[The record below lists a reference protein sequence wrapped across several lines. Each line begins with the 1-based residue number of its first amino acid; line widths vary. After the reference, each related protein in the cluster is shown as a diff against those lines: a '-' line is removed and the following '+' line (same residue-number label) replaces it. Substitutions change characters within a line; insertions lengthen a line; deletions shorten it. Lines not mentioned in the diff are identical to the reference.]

1 MQFIRTGERCIVL
14 IRHKL
19 ILNTVLVAIA
29 MVVLSGLFIYSSQV
43 TRSLTQA
50 QRNVDGLEIAM
61 LNLRRA
67 EKDFLLRK
75 DLSFVNHFNEVMTQ
89 FHQLDETLGRDDNL
103 AAVHAD
109 LARLDQ
115 QMAAYGKAFLELVA
129 QQQKIGLGPEDGL
142 YGKLRTAVHE
152 VEDGLKKLDQQG
164 LLITMLQLRRAEKDF
179 MLRSD
184 VQYLDRFQT
193 LHKSFQQS
201 LAALPEADRGK
212 LEQASEQYRQDFVA
226 LVQGMQVLGLN
237 EDEGLRNQ
245 MRGLVHQTEQV
256 FSAVD
261 QHIAG
266 ELDQQTVRLN
276 TLMLMCGGVI
286 IVLIGVMSVL
296 LGRSIDRPISRVNDT
311 VNRIRQD
318 NDLRLKIELQGADE
332 MAQLAGN
339 LDVML
344 GGFRNLIGDVKQS
357 VHTLT
362 EAADHLSDNV
372 KRTSEGAARQLQE
385 TDMVATAST
394 EMGSTIE
401 EIARNTEQAANNA
414 QATNNKAMEGR
425 SAVENTV
432 DQIRLLADNL
442 EHSSREVGQLQ
453 RESETIG
460 SVLDVI
466 RGIAEQTNL
475 LALNAAIE
483 AARAGDQGRG
493 FAVVADEV
501 RSLAIRTQKST
512 QEIAGII
519 SSLQKQTGSIVEVMA
534 TCREQGSR
542 SSDQANVAGA
552 LLEQI
557 TQDVTHIM
565 DMSTQIAAAIE
576 EQSLVANEV
585 NRNVN
590 NIRDIAQESSAMAA
604 ENARSSQ
611 GLNEQAKLLN
621 QAVAKYRV

>member
-1 MQFIRTGERCIVL
+1 ML

-29 MVVLSGLFIYSSQV
+29 MVVLSSLFIYSSQV

-115 QMAAYGKAFLELVA
+115 QMAAYGKAFLDLVA

-164 LLITMLQLRRAEKDF
+164 LLITILQLRRAEKDF

-245 MRGLVHQTEQV
+245 MRGLVHQTEEV

-266 ELDQQTVRLN
+266 ELDLQTARLN
-276 TLMLMCGGVI
+276 TLMLVCGGVI
-286 IVLIGVMSVL
+286 IVLIGIMSVL

>member
-1 MQFIRTGERCIVL
+1 ML

-266 ELDQQTVRLN
+266 ELDQQTSRLN

-286 IVLIGVMSVL
+286 IALIGIMSVL

>member
-1 MQFIRTGERCIVL
+1 ML

-245 MRGLVHQTEQV
+245 MRGLVHQTEEV

-266 ELDQQTVRLN
+266 ELDLQTARLN
-276 TLMLMCGGVI
+276 TLMLVCGGVI
-286 IVLIGVMSVL
+286 IVLIGIMSVL

-534 TCREQGSR
+534 TCREQGGR

>member
-1 MQFIRTGERCIVL
+1 ML

-19 ILNTVLVAIA
+19 ILNTALVAVA
-29 MVVLSGLFIYSSQV
+29 MLVLSGLFLYSNQV
-43 TRSLTQA
+43 SRHLTEA

-67 EKDFLLRK
+67 EKDFLIRK
-75 DLSFVNHFNEVMTQ
+75 EPAFVTRFNEVLAN
-89 FHQLDETLGRDDNL
+89 FHQLNQTLGQDDNL
-103 AAVHAD
+103 SAVQGE
-109 LARLDQ
+109 LTRLDQ
-115 QMAAYGKAFLELVA
+115 QMGAYGKAFNDLVA
-129 QQQKIGLGPEDGL
+129 QQQIIGLGPEDGL
-142 YGKLRTAVHE
+142 YGRLRTAVHQ
-152 VEDGLKKLDQQG
+152 VEDGLKQLDEQG

-184 VQYLDRFQT
+184 IQYLERFQT
-193 LHKSFQQS
+193 LHKDFQQR
-201 LAALPEADRGK
+201 LATLPEADRGK

-226 LVQGMQVLGLN
+226 LVKGMQVLGLS
-237 EDEGLRNQ
+237 EDEGLRNE
-245 MRGLVHQTEQV
+245 MRGLVHQTEQG
-256 FSAVD
+256 FTAVGKHVAD
-261 QHIAG
+261 
-266 ELDQQTVRLN
+266 ELVRQTSRLN
-276 TLMLMCGGVI
+276 TLMLVCGGII
-286 IVLIGVMSVL
+286 IVLIGIMSML

-344 GGFRNLIGDVKQS
+344 GGFRHLIGDVKQS

-362 EAADHLSDNV
+362 EAADHLSGNV
-372 KRTSEGAARQLQE
+372 RRTSEGAARQLQE

-414 QATNNKAMEGR
+414 QTTNNKAMEGR

-432 DQIRLLADNL
+432 SQIRSLADNL
-442 EHSSREVGQLQ
+442 ENSSREVAQLQ
-453 RESETIG
+453 QESETIG

-519 SSLQKQTGSIVEVMA
+519 SSLQKQTGNIVGMMA
-534 TCREQGSR
+534 TCREQGN
-542 SSDQANVAGA
+542 SSSEQASMAGE

-576 EQSLVANEV
+576 QQSLVANEV

-590 NIRDIAQESSAMAA
+590 NIRDIAQESSLMAE
-604 ENARSSQ
+604 ENAKSSH
-611 GLNEQAKLLN
+611 GLTEQAKLLN

>member
-1 MQFIRTGERCIVL
+1 ML

-29 MVVLSGLFIYSSQV
+29 MLVLSGLFLYSSQV
-43 TRSLTQA
+43 SRHLTEA
-50 QRNVDGLEIAM
+50 QRNVDALEIAM

-67 EKDFLLRK
+67 EKDFLIRK
-75 DLSFVNHFNEVMTQ
+75 DLAFVDRFNQ
-89 FHQLDETLGRDDNL
+89 GLADFHKLDQTLSADDNL
-103 AAVHAD
+103 RAVNGE

-115 QMAAYGKAFLELVA
+115 QMGAYGKAFNDLVA
-129 QQQKIGLGPEDGL
+129 QQQTIGLGPEDGL
-142 YGKLRTAVHE
+142 YGRLRAAVHQ
-152 VEDGLKKLDQQG
+152 VEEGLKQLDQQG
-164 LLITMLQLRRAEKDF
+164 LIITMLQLRRAEKDF

-184 VQYLDRFQT
+184 IQYLERFQT
-193 LHKSFQQS
+193 LHKSFQES
-201 LAALPEADRGK
+201 LAMLPEADRGK
-212 LEQASEQYRQDFVA
+212 LEQASLQYRQDFVA
-226 LVQGMQVLGLN
+226 LVEGMQVLGLK

-245 MRGLVHQTEQV
+245 MRDLVHQTEQG
-256 FSAVD
+256 FTALG
-261 QHIAG
+261 QHIAD
-266 ELDQQTVRLN
+266 ELVRQTSRLN
-276 TLMLMCGGVI
+276 SLMLVCGGVI
-286 IVLIGVMSVL
+286 IVLIGIMSIL

-344 GGFRNLIGDVKQS
+344 GGFRHLIGDVKQS

-362 EAADHLSDNV
+362 EAADHLSSNV
-372 KRTSEGAARQLQE
+372 RRTSEGASRQLQE

-425 SAVENTV
+425 TAVENTV
-432 DQIRLLADNL
+432 RQIRSLAGNL
-442 EHSSREVGQLQ
+442 ESSSQEVAQLQ
-453 RESETIG
+453 KESETIG

-519 SSLQKQTGSIVEVMA
+519 SSLQKQTGSIVGMMA
-534 TCREQGSR
+534 TCREQGN
-542 SSDQANVAGA
+542 SSSEQASTAGE
-552 LLEQI
+552 LLGQI

-576 EQSLVANEV
+576 QQSLVANEV

-590 NIRDIAQESSAMAA
+590 NIRDIAQESSLMAE
-604 ENARSSQ
+604 ENAKSSQ
-611 GLNEQAKLLN
+611 GLTEQAKLLN

>member
-1 MQFIRTGERCIVL
+1 ML

-152 VEDGLKKLDQQG
+152 VEDGLKKLDKQG

-266 ELDQQTVRLN
+266 ELDQQTARLN

-286 IVLIGVMSVL
+286 IVLIGIMSVL

>member
-1 MQFIRTGERCIVL
+1 ML

-19 ILNTVLVAIA
+19 ILNTVLVAVA
-29 MVVLSGLFIYSSQV
+29 MLVLNGLFFYSNQV
-43 TRSLTQA
+43 SRQLTEA
-50 QRNVDGLEIAM
+50 QRNVDGLEITM

-67 EKDFLLRK
+67 EKDFMLRK
-75 DLSFVNHFNEVMTQ
+75 DMAFANRFNELLADFNQ
-89 FHQLDETLGRDDNL
+89 RSQQLVSDATL
-103 AAVHAD
+103 AAAEGELTR
-109 LARLDQ
+109 LAQL
-115 QMAAYGKAFLELVA
+115 MSGYGKSFNDLVA

-142 YGKLRTAVHE
+142 YGKLRAAVHE
-152 VEDGLKKLDQQG
+152 VESGLKQLDQQG

-184 VQYLDRFQT
+184 IQYLERFET
-193 LHKSFQQS
+193 LHKSFQAS
-201 LAALPEADRGK
+201 LGALPEDERGK
-212 LEQASEQYRQDFVA
+212 LEQASKQYRQDFVA
-226 LVQGMQVLGLN
+226 LVQGMQVLGLK

-245 MRGLVHQTEQV
+245 MRELVHQTDQGFDTVEQHV
-256 FSAVD
+256 
-261 QHIAG
+261 AG
-266 ELDQQTVRLN
+266 ELIRQTSRLN
-276 TLMLMCGGVI
+276 TLMLVCGAVI
-286 IVLIGVMSVL
+286 IVLIGIMSVL

-362 EAADHLSDNV
+362 EAADHLSANV
-372 KRTSEGAARQLQE
+372 QRTSEGATRQLQE

-425 SAVENTV
+425 TAVENTV
-432 DQIRLLADNL
+432 EQIRALAGNL
-442 EHSSREVGQLQ
+442 ESSAREVAQLQ
-453 RESETIG
+453 KESETIG

-534 TCREQGSR
+534 TCRDQGNR
-542 SSDQANVAGA
+542 SSEQASNAGE
-552 LLEQI
+552 LLGQI
-557 TQDVTHIM
+557 TEDVTNIM

-576 EQSLVANEV
+576 QQSLVANEV

-590 NIRDIAQESSAMAA
+590 NIRDIAQESSAMAE

-611 GLNEQAKLLN
+611 GLNEQARLLN

>member
-1 MQFIRTGERCIVL
+1 ML

-29 MVVLSGLFIYSSQV
+29 MLVLSGLFLYSSQV
-43 TRSLTQA
+43 SRHLTEA
-50 QRNVDGLEIAM
+50 QRNVDALEIAM

-67 EKDFLLRK
+67 EKDFLIRK
-75 DLSFVNHFNEVMTQ
+75 DLAFVDRFNQ
-89 FHQLDETLGRDDNL
+89 GLADFHKLDQTLSADDNL
-103 AAVHAD
+103 RAVNGE

-115 QMAAYGKAFLELVA
+115 QMGAYGKAFNDLVA
-129 QQQKIGLGPEDGL
+129 QQQTIGLGPEDGL
-142 YGKLRTAVHE
+142 YGRLRAAVHQ
-152 VEDGLKKLDQQG
+152 VEEGLKQLDQQG
-164 LLITMLQLRRAEKDF
+164 LIITMLQLRRAEKDF

-184 VQYLDRFQT
+184 IQYLERFQT
-193 LHKSFQQS
+193 LHKSFQES
-201 LAALPEADRGK
+201 LATLPEVDRGK
-212 LEQASEQYRQDFVA
+212 LEQASLQYRQDFVA
-226 LVQGMQVLGLN
+226 LVEGMQVLGLK

-245 MRGLVHQTEQV
+245 MRDLVHQTEQG
-256 FSAVD
+256 FTALG
-261 QHIAG
+261 QHIAD
-266 ELDQQTVRLN
+266 ELVRQTSRLN
-276 TLMLMCGGVI
+276 SLMLVCGGVI
-286 IVLIGVMSVL
+286 IVLIGIMSIL

-344 GGFRNLIGDVKQS
+344 GGFRHLIGDVKQS

-362 EAADHLSDNV
+362 EAADHLSSNV
-372 KRTSEGAARQLQE
+372 RRTSEGASRQLQE

-425 SAVENTV
+425 TAVENTV
-432 DQIRLLADNL
+432 RQIRSLAGNL
-442 EHSSREVGQLQ
+442 ESSSQEVAQLQ
-453 RESETIG
+453 KESETIG

-519 SSLQKQTGSIVEVMA
+519 SSLQKQTGSIVGMMA
-534 TCREQGSR
+534 TCREQGN
-542 SSDQANVAGA
+542 SSSEQASTAGE
-552 LLEQI
+552 LLGQI

-576 EQSLVANEV
+576 QQSLVANEV

-590 NIRDIAQESSAMAA
+590 NIRDIAQESSLMAE
-604 ENARSSQ
+604 ENAKSSQ
-611 GLNEQAKLLN
+611 GLTEQAKLLN

>member
-1 MQFIRTGERCIVL
+1 ML

-29 MVVLSGLFIYSSQV
+29 MLVLSGLFLYSSQV
-43 TRSLTQA
+43 SRHLTEA
-50 QRNVDGLEIAM
+50 QRNVDALEIAM

-67 EKDFLLRK
+67 EKDFLIRK
-75 DLSFVNHFNEVMTQ
+75 DLAFVDRFNQ
-89 FHQLDETLGRDDNL
+89 GLADFHKLDQTLSADDNL
-103 AAVHAD
+103 RAVNGE

-115 QMAAYGKAFLELVA
+115 QMGAYGKAFNDLVV
-129 QQQKIGLGPEDGL
+129 QQQTIGLGPEDGL
-142 YGKLRTAVHE
+142 YGRLRAAVHQ
-152 VEDGLKKLDQQG
+152 VEEGLKQLDQQG
-164 LLITMLQLRRAEKDF
+164 LIITMLQLRRAEKDF

-184 VQYLDRFQT
+184 IQYLERFQT
-193 LHKSFQQS
+193 LHKSFQES
-201 LAALPEADRGK
+201 LATLPEADRGK
-212 LEQASEQYRQDFVA
+212 LEQASLQYRQDFVA
-226 LVQGMQVLGLN
+226 LVEGMQVLGLK

-245 MRGLVHQTEQV
+245 MRDLVHQTEQG
-256 FSAVD
+256 FTALG
-261 QHIAG
+261 QHIAD
-266 ELDQQTVRLN
+266 ELVRQTSRLN
-276 TLMLMCGGVI
+276 SLMLVCGGVI
-286 IVLIGVMSVL
+286 IVLIGIMSIL

-344 GGFRNLIGDVKQS
+344 GGFRHLIGDVKQS

-362 EAADHLSDNV
+362 EAADHLSSNV
-372 KRTSEGAARQLQE
+372 RRTSEGASRQLQE
-385 TDMVATAST
+385 TDQVATAST

-425 SAVENTV
+425 TAVENTV
-432 DQIRLLADNL
+432 RQIRSLAGNL
-442 EHSSREVGQLQ
+442 ESSSQEVAQLQ
-453 RESETIG
+453 KESETIG

-519 SSLQKQTGSIVEVMA
+519 SSLQKQTGSIVGMMA
-534 TCREQGSR
+534 TCREQGN
-542 SSDQANVAGA
+542 SSSEQASTAGE
-552 LLEQI
+552 LLGQI

-576 EQSLVANEV
+576 QQSLVANEV

-590 NIRDIAQESSAMAA
+590 NIRDIAQESSLMAE
-604 ENARSSQ
+604 ENAKSSQ
-611 GLNEQAKLLN
+611 GLTEQAKLLN

>member
-1 MQFIRTGERCIVL
+1 ML

-19 ILNTVLVAIA
+19 ILNTVLVAVA
-29 MVVLSGLFIYSSQV
+29 MMVLSGLFLYSSQV
-43 TRSLTQA
+43 SRHLTDA
-50 QRNVDGLEIAM
+50 QRKVDQLEIAM

-67 EKDFLLRK
+67 EKDFLIRK
-75 DLSFVNHFNEVMTQ
+75 EMAFAERFNQ
-89 FHQLDETLGRDDNL
+89 GLADFHQLDQNMSSDDNL
-103 AAVHAD
+103 AAAQVE
-109 LARLDQ
+109 LVRLDQ
-115 QMAAYGKAFLELVA
+115 QMTAYGKAFNDLVA

-142 YGKLRTAVHE
+142 YGKLRAAVHE
-152 VEDGLKKLDQQG
+152 VENGLKQLDQQG

-184 VQYLDRFQT
+184 IQYLDRFET
-193 LHKSFQQS
+193 LHKGFQDS
-201 LAALPEADRGK
+201 LTALPEADRGK
-212 LEQASEQYRQDFVA
+212 LEQASKQYRQDFVA
-226 LVQGMQVLGLN
+226 LVQGMQVLGLKD
-237 EDEGLRNQ
+237 DEGLRNQ
-245 MRGLVHQTEQV
+245 MRDLVHQTEQGFV
-256 FSAVD
+256 AVD
-261 QHIAG
+261 RHIADQL
-266 ELDQQTVRLN
+266 EQQTARLN
-276 TLMLMCGGVI
+276 LLMLVCGGII
-286 IVLIGVMSVL
+286 IVLIGTMSIL
-296 LGRSIDRPISRVNDT
+296 LGRSIDRPITRVNDT

-318 NDLRLKIELQGADE
+318 NDLCLKIELQGTDE

-344 GGFRNLIGDVKQS
+344 GGFRNLIGDVKLS

-362 EAADHLSDNV
+362 EAADHLSTNV

-414 QATNNKAMEGR
+414 QATNNKAQEGR
-425 SAVENTV
+425 TAVESTV
-432 DQIRLLADNL
+432 SQIRSLAGNL
-442 EHSSREVGQLQ
+442 EISSREVGQLQ
-453 RESETIG
+453 KESETIG

-542 SSDQANVAGA
+542 SA
-552 LLEQI
+552 
-557 TQDVTHIM
+557 
-565 DMSTQIAAAIE
+565 
-576 EQSLVANEV
+576 
-585 NRNVN
+585 
-590 NIRDIAQESSAMAA
+590 
-604 ENARSSQ
+604 
-611 GLNEQAKLLN
+611 EQASTAGGCWGRSL
-621 QAVAKYRV
+621 RMSP

>member
-1 MQFIRTGERCIVL
+1 ML

-29 MVVLSGLFIYSSQV
+29 MLVLSGLFLYSSQV
-43 TRSLTQA
+43 SRHLTEA
-50 QRNVDGLEIAM
+50 QRNVDALEIAM

-67 EKDFLLRK
+67 EKDFLIRK
-75 DLSFVNHFNEVMTQ
+75 DLAFVDRFNQ
-89 FHQLDETLGRDDNL
+89 GLADFHKLDQTLSTDDNL
-103 AAVHAD
+103 RAVNGE

-115 QMAAYGKAFLELVA
+115 QMGAYGKAFNDLVA
-129 QQQKIGLGPEDGL
+129 QQQTIGLGPEDGL
-142 YGKLRTAVHE
+142 YGRLRAAVHQ
-152 VEDGLKKLDQQG
+152 VEEGLKQLDQQG
-164 LLITMLQLRRAEKDF
+164 LIITMLQLRRAEKDF

-184 VQYLDRFQT
+184 IQYLERFQT
-193 LHKSFQQS
+193 LHKSFQES
-201 LAALPEADRGK
+201 LATLPEADRGK
-212 LEQASEQYRQDFVA
+212 LEQASLQYRQDFVA
-226 LVQGMQVLGLN
+226 LVEGMQVLGLK

-245 MRGLVHQTEQV
+245 MRDLVHQTEQG
-256 FSAVD
+256 FTALG
-261 QHIAG
+261 QHIAD
-266 ELDQQTVRLN
+266 ELVRQTSRLN
-276 TLMLMCGGVI
+276 SLMLVCGGVI
-286 IVLIGVMSVL
+286 IVLIGIMSIL

-344 GGFRNLIGDVKQS
+344 GGFRHLIGDVKQS

-362 EAADHLSDNV
+362 EAADHLSSNV
-372 KRTSEGAARQLQE
+372 RRTSEGASRQLQE

-425 SAVENTV
+425 TAVENTV
-432 DQIRLLADNL
+432 RQIRSLAGNL
-442 EHSSREVGQLQ
+442 ESSSQEVAQLQ
-453 RESETIG
+453 KESETIG

-519 SSLQKQTGSIVEVMA
+519 SSLQKQTGSIVGMMA
-534 TCREQGSR
+534 TCREQGN
-542 SSDQANVAGA
+542 SSSEQASTAGE
-552 LLEQI
+552 LLGQI

-576 EQSLVANEV
+576 QQSLVANEV

-590 NIRDIAQESSAMAA
+590 NIRDIAQESSLMAE
-604 ENARSSQ
+604 ENAKSSQ
-611 GLNEQAKLLN
+611 GLTEQAKLLN

>member
-1 MQFIRTGERCIVL
+1 
-14 IRHKL
+14 L
-19 ILNTVLVAIA
+19 ILNTALVAVA
-29 MVVLSGLFIYSSQV
+29 MLVLSGLFLYSNQV
-43 TRSLTQA
+43 SRHLTEA

-67 EKDFLLRK
+67 EKDFLIRK
-75 DLSFVNHFNEVMTQ
+75 DPAFVTRFNEVLAN
-89 FHQLDETLGRDDNL
+89 FHQLNQTLGQDDNL
-103 AAVHAD
+103 SAVQGE
-109 LARLDQ
+109 LTRLDQ
-115 QMAAYGKAFLELVA
+115 QMGAYGKAFNDLVA
-129 QQQKIGLGPEDGL
+129 QQQIIGLGPEDGL
-142 YGKLRTAVHE
+142 YGRLRTAVHQ
-152 VEDGLKKLDQQG
+152 VEEGLKQLDEQG

-184 VQYLDRFQT
+184 IQYLERFQT
-193 LHKSFQQS
+193 LHKDFQQR
-201 LAALPEADRGK
+201 LATLPEADRGK

-226 LVQGMQVLGLN
+226 LVQGMQVLGLS
-237 EDEGLRNQ
+237 EDEGLRNE
-245 MRGLVHQTEQV
+245 MRGLVHQTEQG
-256 FSAVD
+256 FTAVGK
-261 QHIAG
+261 HIAD
-266 ELDQQTVRLN
+266 ELVRQTSHLN
-276 TLMLMCGGVI
+276 TLMLVCGGII
-286 IVLIGVMSVL
+286 IVLIGIMSML

-344 GGFRNLIGDVKQS
+344 GGFRHLIGDVKQS

-362 EAADHLSDNV
+362 EAADHLSGNV
-372 KRTSEGAARQLQE
+372 RRTSEGAARQLQE

-414 QATNNKAMEGR
+414 QTTNNKAMEGR

-432 DQIRLLADNL
+432 SQIRSLADNL
-442 EHSSREVGQLQ
+442 ENSSREVAQLQ
-453 RESETIG
+453 QESETIG

-519 SSLQKQTGSIVEVMA
+519 SSLQKQTGNIVGMMA
-534 TCREQGSR
+534 TCREQGN
-542 SSDQANVAGA
+542 SSSEQASMAGE

-576 EQSLVANEV
+576 QQSLVANEV

-590 NIRDIAQESSAMAA
+590 NIRDIAQESSLMAE
-604 ENARSSQ
+604 ENAKSSH
-611 GLNEQAKLLN
+611 GLTEQAKLLN

>member
-1 MQFIRTGERCIVL
+1 ML

-115 QMAAYGKAFLELVA
+115 QMAAYGKAFLDLVA

-245 MRGLVHQTEQV
+245 MRGLVHQTEEV

-266 ELDQQTVRLN
+266 ELDLQTARLN
-276 TLMLMCGGVI
+276 TLMLVCGGVI
-286 IVLIGVMSVL
+286 IVLIGIMSVL

-534 TCREQGSR
+534 TCREQGGR

-621 QAVAKYRV
+621 RAVAKYRV

>member
-1 MQFIRTGERCIVL
+1 ML

>member
-1 MQFIRTGERCIVL
+1 ML

-19 ILNTVLVAIA
+19 ILNTVLVAVA
-29 MVVLSGLFIYSSQV
+29 MMVLSGLFLYSSQV
-43 TRSLTQA
+43 SRHLTDA
-50 QRNVDGLEIAM
+50 QRKVDQLEIAM

-67 EKDFLLRK
+67 EKDFLIRK
-75 DLSFVNHFNEVMTQ
+75 EMAFAERFNQ
-89 FHQLDETLGRDDNL
+89 GLADFHQLDQNMSSDDNL
-103 AAVHAD
+103 AAAQVE
-109 LARLDQ
+109 LVRLDQ
-115 QMAAYGKAFLELVA
+115 QMTAYGKAFNDLVA

-142 YGKLRTAVHE
+142 YGKLRAAVHE
-152 VEDGLKKLDQQG
+152 VENGLKQLDQQG

-184 VQYLDRFQT
+184 IQYLDRFET
-193 LHKSFQQS
+193 LHKGFQDS
-201 LAALPEADRGK
+201 LTALPEADRGK
-212 LEQASEQYRQDFVA
+212 LEQASKQYRQDFVA
-226 LVQGMQVLGLN
+226 LVQGMQVLGLKD
-237 EDEGLRNQ
+237 DEGLRNQ
-245 MRGLVHQTEQV
+245 MRDLVHQTEQGFV
-256 FSAVD
+256 AVD
-261 QHIAG
+261 RHIADQL
-266 ELDQQTVRLN
+266 EQQTARLN
-276 TLMLMCGGVI
+276 LLMLVCGGII
-286 IVLIGVMSVL
+286 IVLIGTMSIL
-296 LGRSIDRPISRVNDT
+296 LGRSIDRPITRVNDT

-318 NDLRLKIELQGADE
+318 NDLCLKIELQGTDE

-344 GGFRNLIGDVKQS
+344 GGFRNLIGDVKLS

-362 EAADHLSDNV
+362 EAADHLSTNV

-414 QATNNKAMEGR
+414 QATNNKAQEGR
-425 SAVENTV
+425 TAVESTV
-432 DQIRLLADNL
+432 SQIRSLAGNL
-442 EHSSREVGQLQ
+442 EISSREVGQLQ
-453 RESETIG
+453 KESETIG

-542 SSDQANVAGA
+542 SAEQASTAGG
-552 LLEQI
+552 LLGQI
-557 TQDVTHIM
+557 TQDVTLIM

-576 EQSLVANEV
+576 QQSLVANEV

-590 NIRDIAQESSAMAA
+590 NIRDIAQESSTMAE

-611 GLNEQAKLLN
+611 GLNEQAQLLN
-621 QAVAKYRV
+621 KAVAKYRV

>member
-1 MQFIRTGERCIVL
+1 ML

-19 ILNTVLVAIA
+19 ILNTALVAVA
-29 MVVLSGLFIYSSQV
+29 MLVLSGLFLYSNQV
-43 TRSLTQA
+43 SRHLTEA

-67 EKDFLLRK
+67 EKDFLIRK
-75 DLSFVNHFNEVMTQ
+75 DPAFVTRFNEVLAN
-89 FHQLDETLGRDDNL
+89 FHQLNQTLGQDDNL
-103 AAVHAD
+103 SAVQGE
-109 LARLDQ
+109 LTRLDQ
-115 QMAAYGKAFLELVA
+115 QMGAYGKAFNDLVA
-129 QQQKIGLGPEDGL
+129 QQQIIGLGPEDGL
-142 YGKLRTAVHE
+142 YGRLRTAVHQ
-152 VEDGLKKLDQQG
+152 VEEGLKQLDEQG

-184 VQYLDRFQT
+184 IQYLERFQT
-193 LHKSFQQS
+193 LHKDFQQR
-201 LAALPEADRGK
+201 LATLPEADRGK

-226 LVQGMQVLGLN
+226 LVQGMQVLGLS
-237 EDEGLRNQ
+237 EDEGLRNE
-245 MRGLVHQTEQV
+245 MRGLVHQTEQG
-256 FSAVD
+256 FTAVGK
-261 QHIAG
+261 HIAD
-266 ELDQQTVRLN
+266 ELVRQTSHLN
-276 TLMLMCGGVI
+276 TLMLVCGGII
-286 IVLIGVMSVL
+286 IVLIGIMSML

-344 GGFRNLIGDVKQS
+344 GGFRHLIGDVKQS

-362 EAADHLSDNV
+362 EAADHLSGNV
-372 KRTSEGAARQLQE
+372 RRTSEGAARQLQE

-414 QATNNKAMEGR
+414 QTTNNKAMEGR

-432 DQIRLLADNL
+432 SQIRSLADNL
-442 EHSSREVGQLQ
+442 ENSSREVAQLQ
-453 RESETIG
+453 QESETIG

-519 SSLQKQTGSIVEVMA
+519 SSLQKQTGNIVGMMA
-534 TCREQGSR
+534 TCREQGN
-542 SSDQANVAGA
+542 SSSEQASMAGE

-576 EQSLVANEV
+576 QQSLVANEV

-590 NIRDIAQESSAMAA
+590 NIRDIAQESSLMAE
-604 ENARSSQ
+604 ENAKSSH
-611 GLNEQAKLLN
+611 GLTEQAKLLN

>member
-1 MQFIRTGERCIVL
+1 
-14 IRHKL
+14 
-19 ILNTVLVAIA
+19 
-29 MVVLSGLFIYSSQV
+29 
-43 TRSLTQA
+43 
-50 QRNVDGLEIAM
+50 
-61 LNLRRA
+61 
-67 EKDFLLRK
+67 
-75 DLSFVNHFNEVMTQ
+75 
-89 FHQLDETLGRDDNL
+89 
-103 AAVHAD
+103 
-109 LARLDQ
+109 
-115 QMAAYGKAFLELVA
+115 
-129 QQQKIGLGPEDGL
+129 QKIGLGPEEGL
-142 YGKLRTAVHE
+142 YGKLRAAVHE
-152 VEDGLKKLDQQG
+152 VENGLKQLDQQG

-184 VQYLDRFQT
+184 IQYLERFET
-193 LHKSFQQS
+193 LHKSFQDS
-201 LAALPEADRGK
+201 LATLPEAGRGK
-212 LEQASEQYRQDFVA
+212 LEQASKQYRQDFVA
-226 LVQGMQVLGLN
+226 LVQGMQVLGLK

-245 MRGLVHQTEQV
+245 MRDLVHQTEQG
-256 FSAVD
+256 FAAVD
-261 QHIAG
+261 QHIVA
-266 ELDQQTVRLN
+266 ELERQSARLN
-276 TLMLMCGGVI
+276 SLMLVCGGVI
-286 IVLIGVMSVL
+286 VVLIGIMSVL
-296 LGRSIDRPISRVNDT
+296 LGRSIDRPITQVNDT

-318 NDLRLKIELQGADE
+318 NDLRLKIELRGADE

-362 EAADHLSDNV
+362 EAADHLSANV

-425 SAVENTV
+425 AAVENTV
-432 DQIRLLADNL
+432 EQIRSLAGNL
-442 EHSSREVGQLQ
+442 ESSSREVSQLQ
-453 RESETIG
+453 KESETIG

-501 RSLAIRTQKST
+501 RNLAIRTQKST

-534 TCREQGSR
+534 TCREQGNR
-542 SSDQANVAGA
+542 SSDQASTAGE
-552 LLEQI
+552 LLGQI
-557 TQDVTHIM
+557 TQDVTNIM

-576 EQSLVANEV
+576 QQSLVANEV

-590 NIRDIAQESSAMAA
+590 NIRDIAQESRIMAE
-604 ENARSSQ
+604 ENARSSE
-611 GLNEQAKLLN
+611 GLNEQAQLLN
-621 QAVAKYRV
+621 KAVAKYRV

>member
-1 MQFIRTGERCIVL
+1 ML

-19 ILNTVLVAIA
+19 ILNTALVAVA
-29 MVVLSGLFIYSSQV
+29 MLVLSALFLYSSQV
-43 TRSLTQA
+43 SRHLAEA

-67 EKDFLLRK
+67 EKDFLIRK
-75 DLSFVNHFNEVMTQ
+75 DLTFVERFNKDLAD
-89 FHQLDETLGRDDNL
+89 FHALNRTLSTDDNISV
-103 AAVHAD
+103 VHGE

-115 QMAAYGKAFLELVA
+115 QMGLYGKAFNDLVA
-129 QQQKIGLGPEDGL
+129 QQQTIGLGPEDGL
-142 YGKLRTAVHE
+142 YGRLRAAVHQ
-152 VEDGLKKLDQQG
+152 VEEGLKQLDQQG
-164 LLITMLQLRRAEKDF
+164 LLVTMLQLRRAEKDF

-184 VQYLDRFQT
+184 IQYLERFQT
-193 LHKSFQQS
+193 LHKSFQDN

-212 LEQASEQYRQDFVA
+212 LEQASQHYRQDFVA
-226 LVQGMQVLGLN
+226 LVQGMQVLGLK

-245 MRGLVHQTEQV
+245 MRDLVHQTEQGFAV
-256 FSAVD
+256 VD
-261 QHIAG
+261 QHIAD
-266 ELDQQTVRLN
+266 ELVRQTSRLN
-276 TLMLMCGGVI
+276 SLMLVCGGVI

-318 NDLRLKIELQGADE
+318 NDLRLRIELTGADE

-344 GGFRNLIGDVKQS
+344 GGFRHLIGDVKQS
-357 VHTLT
+357 VHALT
-362 EAADHLSDNV
+362 EAADHLSSNV
-372 KRTSEGAARQLQE
+372 RRTSEGASRQLQE
-385 TDMVATAST
+385 TDQVATAST

-414 QATNNKAMEGR
+414 QATNIKAMEGR
-425 SAVENTV
+425 TAVENTV
-432 DQIRLLADNL
+432 RQIRSLAGNL
-442 EHSSREVGQLQ
+442 ESSSREVAQLQ
-453 RESETIG
+453 KESETIG

-519 SSLQKQTGSIVEVMA
+519 SSLQKQTGSIVGMMA
-534 TCREQGSR
+534 TCREQGN
-542 SSDQANVAGA
+542 SSSEQASTAGD
-552 LLEQI
+552 LLGQI

-576 EQSLVANEV
+576 QQSLVANEV
-585 NRNVN
+585 NRNVT
-590 NIRDIAQESSAMAA
+590 NIRDIAQESSLMAE
-604 ENARSSQ
+604 ENAKSSH
-611 GLNEQAKLLN
+611 GLTEQAKLLH

>member
-1 MQFIRTGERCIVL
+1 ML

-115 QMAAYGKAFLELVA
+115 QMAAYGKAFLDLVA

-245 MRGLVHQTEQV
+245 MRGLVHQTEEV

-266 ELDQQTVRLN
+266 ELDLQTARLN
-276 TLMLMCGGVI
+276 TLMLVCGGVI
-286 IVLIGVMSVL
+286 IVLIGIMSVL

>member
-1 MQFIRTGERCIVL
+1 ML

-142 YGKLRTAVHE
+142 YGKLRAAVHE

-245 MRGLVHQTEQV
+245 MRGLVHQTEEV

-266 ELDQQTVRLN
+266 ELDQQTARLN

>member
-1 MQFIRTGERCIVL
+1 ML

-29 MVVLSGLFIYSSQV
+29 MLVLSGLFLYSSQV
-43 TRSLTQA
+43 SRHLTEA
-50 QRNVDGLEIAM
+50 QRNVDALEIAM

-67 EKDFLLRK
+67 EKDFLIRK
-75 DLSFVNHFNEVMTQ
+75 DLAFVDRFNQ
-89 FHQLDETLGRDDNL
+89 GLADFHKLDQTLSADDNL
-103 AAVHAD
+103 RAVNGE

-115 QMAAYGKAFLELVA
+115 QMGAYGKAFNDLVA
-129 QQQKIGLGPEDGL
+129 QQQTIGLGPEDGL
-142 YGKLRTAVHE
+142 YGRLRAAVHQ
-152 VEDGLKKLDQQG
+152 VEEGLKQLDQQG
-164 LLITMLQLRRAEKDF
+164 LIITMLQLRRAEKDF

-184 VQYLDRFQT
+184 IQYLERFQT
-193 LHKSFQQS
+193 LHKSFQES
-201 LAALPEADRGK
+201 LATLPEADRGK
-212 LEQASEQYRQDFVA
+212 LEQASLQYRQDFAA
-226 LVQGMQVLGLN
+226 LVEGMQVLGLK

-245 MRGLVHQTEQV
+245 MRDLVHQTEQG
-256 FSAVD
+256 FTALG
-261 QHIAG
+261 QHIAD
-266 ELDQQTVRLN
+266 ELVRQTSRLN
-276 TLMLMCGGVI
+276 SLMLVCGGVI
-286 IVLIGVMSVL
+286 IVLIGIMSIL

-344 GGFRNLIGDVKQS
+344 GGFRHLIGDVKQS

-362 EAADHLSDNV
+362 EAADHLSSNV
-372 KRTSEGAARQLQE
+372 RRTSEGASRQLQE

-425 SAVENTV
+425 TAVENTV
-432 DQIRLLADNL
+432 RQIRSLAGNL
-442 EHSSREVGQLQ
+442 ESSSQEVAQLQ
-453 RESETIG
+453 KESETIG

-519 SSLQKQTGSIVEVMA
+519 SSLQKQTGSIVGMMA
-534 TCREQGSR
+534 TCREQGN
-542 SSDQANVAGA
+542 SSSEQASTAGE
-552 LLEQI
+552 LLGQI

-576 EQSLVANEV
+576 QQSLVANEV

-590 NIRDIAQESSAMAA
+590 NIRDIAQESSLMAE
-604 ENARSSQ
+604 ENAKSSQ
-611 GLNEQAKLLN
+611 GLTEQAKLLN

>member
-1 MQFIRTGERCIVL
+1 ML

-19 ILNTVLVAIA
+19 ILNTALVAVA
-29 MVVLSGLFIYSSQV
+29 MLVLSSLFFYSNLVS
-43 TRSLTQA
+43 RHLTEA
-50 QRNVDGLEIAM
+50 QRNVDSLEIAM

-67 EKDFLLRK
+67 EKDFLIRK
-75 DLSFVNHFNEVMTQ
+75 DPTFVARFNEVLAD
-89 FHQLDETLGRDDNL
+89 FHRLNQTLSQEDNL
-103 AAVHAD
+103 SAVQGE
-109 LARLDQ
+109 LTMLDQ
-115 QMAAYGKAFLELVA
+115 QMEAYGKAFNELVV

-142 YGKLRTAVHE
+142 YGRLRTAVHE
-152 VEDGLKKLDQQG
+152 VEEGLKQLDEQG

-184 VQYLDRFQT
+184 IQYLERFQT
-193 LHKSFQQS
+193 LHKDFQQR
-201 LAALPEADRGK
+201 LATLPEAERGK
-212 LEQASEQYRQDFVA
+212 LEQASEQYKQDFIA

-237 EDEGLRNQ
+237 EGEGLRSQ
-245 MRGLVHQTEQV
+245 MRDLVHQTEQG
-256 FSAVD
+256 FAAVD
-261 QHIAG
+261 KHIAD
-266 ELDQQTVRLN
+266 ELVRQTSRLN
-276 TLMLMCGGVI
+276 TLMLVCGGVI
-286 IVLIGVMSVL
+286 IVLMGIMSML

-332 MAQLAGN
+332 MAQLASN

-344 GGFRNLIGDVKQS
+344 GGFRHLIGDVKQS

-362 EAADHLSDNV
+362 EAADHLSGNV
-372 KRTSEGAARQLQE
+372 RRTSEGAARQLQE
-385 TDMVATAST
+385 TDMVATAAT

-414 QATNNKAMEGR
+414 QTTNNKAMEGR

-432 DQIRLLADNL
+432 SQIRSLADNL
-442 EHSSREVGQLQ
+442 ENSSREVAQLQ
-453 RESETIG
+453 QESETIG

-519 SSLQKQTGSIVEVMA
+519 SSLQKQTGNIVGMMA
-534 TCREQGSR
+534 TCREQGN
-542 SSDQANVAGA
+542 SSSEQASMAGE

-576 EQSLVANEV
+576 QQSLVANEV

-590 NIRDIAQESSAMAA
+590 NIRDIAQESSLMAE
-604 ENARSSQ
+604 ENAKSSH
-611 GLNEQAKLLN
+611 GLTEQAKLLN

>member
-1 MQFIRTGERCIVL
+1 ML

-19 ILNTVLVAIA
+19 ILNTALVAVA
-29 MVVLSGLFIYSSQV
+29 MLVLSGLFLYSNQV
-43 TRSLTQA
+43 SRHLTEA

-67 EKDFLLRK
+67 EKDFLIRK
-75 DLSFVNHFNEVMTQ
+75 DPAFVTRFNEVLAN
-89 FHQLDETLGRDDNL
+89 FHQLNQTLGQDDNL
-103 AAVHAD
+103 SAVQGE
-109 LARLDQ
+109 LTRLDQ
-115 QMAAYGKAFLELVA
+115 QMGAYGKAFNDLVA
-129 QQQKIGLGPEDGL
+129 QQQIIGLGPEDGL
-142 YGKLRTAVHE
+142 YGRLRTAVHQ
-152 VEDGLKKLDQQG
+152 VEDGLKQLDEQG

-184 VQYLDRFQT
+184 IQYLERFQT
-193 LHKSFQQS
+193 LHKDFQQR
-201 LAALPEADRGK
+201 LATLPEADRGK

-226 LVQGMQVLGLN
+226 LVKGMQVLGLS
-237 EDEGLRNQ
+237 EDEGLRNE
-245 MRGLVHQTEQV
+245 MRGLVHQTEQG
-256 FSAVD
+256 FTAVGKHVAD
-261 QHIAG
+261 
-266 ELDQQTVRLN
+266 ELVRQTSRLN
-276 TLMLMCGGVI
+276 TLMLVCGGII
-286 IVLIGVMSVL
+286 IVLIGIMSML

-344 GGFRNLIGDVKQS
+344 GGFRHLIGDVKQS

-362 EAADHLSDNV
+362 EAADHLSGNV
-372 KRTSEGAARQLQE
+372 RRTSEGAARQLQE

-414 QATNNKAMEGR
+414 QTTNNKAMEGR

-432 DQIRLLADNL
+432 SQIRSLADNL
-442 EHSSREVGQLQ
+442 ENSSREVAQLQ
-453 RESETIG
+453 QESETIG

-519 SSLQKQTGSIVEVMA
+519 SSLQKQTGNIVGMMA
-534 TCREQGSR
+534 TCREQGN
-542 SSDQANVAGA
+542 SSSEQASMAGE

-576 EQSLVANEV
+576 QQSLVANEV

-590 NIRDIAQESSAMAA
+590 NIRDIAQESSLMAE
-604 ENARSSQ
+604 ENAKSSH
-611 GLNEQAKLLN
+611 GLTEQAKLLN

>member
-1 MQFIRTGERCIVL
+1 ML

-19 ILNTVLVAIA
+19 ILNTVLVAVA
-29 MVVLSGLFIYSSQV
+29 MLVLSGLFLYSNQV
-43 TRSLTQA
+43 QRHLSEA
-50 QRNVDGLEIAM
+50 QRNIDQLEIAM

-67 EKDFLLRK
+67 EKDFVLRK

-115 QMAAYGKAFLELVA
+115 QISGYGKTFNDLVA
-129 QQQKIGLGPEDGL
+129 QQQRIGLGPEEGL
-142 YGKLRTAVHE
+142 YGKLRAAVHE
-152 VEDGLKKLDQQG
+152 VENGLKQLDRQE

-184 VQYLDRFQT
+184 IQYLDRFET

-201 LAALPEADRGK
+201 LAALLEGERGQ
-212 LEQASEQYRQDFVA
+212 LEQASKQYRQDFVA
-226 LVQGMQVLGLN
+226 LVQGMQVLGLT
-237 EDEGLRNQ
+237 DDDGLRNQ
-245 MRGLVHQTEQV
+245 MRELVHQTEQG
-256 FSAVD
+256 FATVD
-261 QHIAG
+261 LHIAN
-266 ELDQQTVRLN
+266 ELDRQTARLN
-276 TLMLMCGGVI
+276 TLMLMCGGII
-286 IVLIGVMSVL
+286 IVLIGIMSVL
-296 LGRSIDRPISRVNDT
+296 LGRSIDRPITQVNDT

-318 NDLRLKIELQGADE
+318 NDLRLKVELQGADE

-362 EAADHLSDNV
+362 EAADHLSANV

-414 QATNNKAMEGR
+414 QATNHRAMEGR
-425 SAVENTV
+425 AAVENTV
-432 DQIRLLADNL
+432 GQIRSLAGNL
-442 EHSSREVGQLQ
+442 EISSREVGQLQ
-453 RESETIG
+453 KESETIG

-542 SSDQANVAGA
+542 SSDQATTAGE

-557 TQDVTHIM
+557 TLDVTNIM

-576 EQSLVANEV
+576 QQSLVANEV

-590 NIRDIAQESSAMAA
+590 NIRDIAQESSAMAE

>member
-1 MQFIRTGERCIVL
+1 ML

-19 ILNTVLVAIA
+19 ILNTALVAVA
-29 MVVLSGLFIYSSQV
+29 MLVLSALFLYSSQV
-43 TRSLTQA
+43 SRHLAEA

-67 EKDFLLRK
+67 EKDFLIRK
-75 DLSFVNHFNEVMTQ
+75 DLTFVERFNKELAD
-89 FHQLDETLGRDDNL
+89 FHTLNRTLSTDDNISV
-103 AAVHAD
+103 VHGE

-115 QMAAYGKAFLELVA
+115 QMGLYGKAFNDLVT
-129 QQQKIGLGPEDGL
+129 QQQTIGLGPEDGL
-142 YGKLRTAVHE
+142 YGRLRAAVHQ
-152 VEDGLKKLDQQG
+152 VEEGLKQLDQQG
-164 LLITMLQLRRAEKDF
+164 LLVTMLQLRRAEKDF

-184 VQYLDRFQT
+184 IQYLERFQT
-193 LHKSFQQS
+193 LHKSFQDN

-212 LEQASEQYRQDFVA
+212 LEQASQHYRQDFVA
-226 LVQGMQVLGLN
+226 LVQGMQVLGLK

-245 MRGLVHQTEQV
+245 MRDLVHQTEQGFAV
-256 FSAVD
+256 VD
-261 QHIAG
+261 QHIAD
-266 ELDQQTVRLN
+266 ELVRQTSRLN
-276 TLMLMCGGVI
+276 SLMLVCGGVI

-318 NDLRLKIELQGADE
+318 NDLRLRIELKGADE

-344 GGFRNLIGDVKQS
+344 GGFRHLIGDVKQS
-357 VHTLT
+357 VHALT
-362 EAADHLSDNV
+362 EAADHLSSNV
-372 KRTSEGAARQLQE
+372 RRTSEGASRQLQE
-385 TDMVATAST
+385 TDQVATAST

-414 QATNNKAMEGR
+414 QATNIKAMEGR
-425 SAVENTV
+425 TAVENTV
-432 DQIRLLADNL
+432 RQIRSLAGNL
-442 EHSSREVGQLQ
+442 ESSSREVAQLQ
-453 RESETIG
+453 KESETIG

-519 SSLQKQTGSIVEVMA
+519 SSLQKQTGSIVGMMA
-534 TCREQGSR
+534 TCREQGN
-542 SSDQANVAGA
+542 SSSEQASTAGD
-552 LLEQI
+552 LLGQI

-576 EQSLVANEV
+576 QQSLVANEV
-585 NRNVN
+585 NRNVT
-590 NIRDIAQESSAMAA
+590 NIRDIAQESSLMAE
-604 ENARSSQ
+604 ENAKSSH
-611 GLNEQAKLLN
+611 GLTEQAKLLH

>member
-1 MQFIRTGERCIVL
+1 ML

-19 ILNTVLVAIA
+19 ILNTALVAVA
-29 MVVLSGLFIYSSQV
+29 MLVLSGLFLYSNQV
-43 TRSLTQA
+43 SRHLTEA

-67 EKDFLLRK
+67 EKDFLIRK
-75 DLSFVNHFNEVMTQ
+75 DPAFVTRFNEVLAN
-89 FHQLDETLGRDDNL
+89 FHQLNQTLSQDDNL
-103 AAVHAD
+103 SAVQGE
-109 LARLDQ
+109 LTRLDQ
-115 QMAAYGKAFLELVA
+115 QMGAYGKAFNDLVA
-129 QQQKIGLGPEDGL
+129 QQQIIGLGPEDGL
-142 YGKLRTAVHE
+142 YGRLRTAVHQ
-152 VEDGLKKLDQQG
+152 VEEGLKQLDEQG
-164 LLITMLQLRRAEKDF
+164 LLITILQLRRAEKDF

-184 VQYLDRFQT
+184 IQYLERFQT
-193 LHKSFQQS
+193 LHKDFQQR
-201 LAALPEADRGK
+201 LAILPEADRGK

-226 LVQGMQVLGLN
+226 LVKGMQVLGLS
-237 EDEGLRNQ
+237 EDEGLRNE
-245 MRGLVHQTEQV
+245 MRGLVHQTEQG
-256 FSAVD
+256 FTAVGKHVAD
-261 QHIAG
+261 
-266 ELDQQTVRLN
+266 ELVRQTSRLN
-276 TLMLMCGGVI
+276 TLMLVCGGII
-286 IVLIGVMSVL
+286 IVLIGIMSML

-344 GGFRNLIGDVKQS
+344 GGFRHLIGDVKQS

-362 EAADHLSDNV
+362 EAADHLSGNV
-372 KRTSEGAARQLQE
+372 RRTSEGAARQLQE

-414 QATNNKAMEGR
+414 QTTNNKAMEGR

-432 DQIRLLADNL
+432 SQIRSLADNL
-442 EHSSREVGQLQ
+442 ENSSREVAQLQ
-453 RESETIG
+453 QESETIG

-519 SSLQKQTGSIVEVMA
+519 SSLQKQTGNIVGMMA
-534 TCREQGSR
+534 TCREQGN
-542 SSDQANVAGA
+542 SSSEQASMAGE

-576 EQSLVANEV
+576 QQSLVANEV

-590 NIRDIAQESSAMAA
+590 NIRDIAQESSLMAE
-604 ENARSSQ
+604 ENAKSSH
-611 GLNEQAKLLN
+611 GLTEQAKLLN

>member
-1 MQFIRTGERCIVL
+1 VL

-29 MVVLSGLFIYSSQV
+29 MLVLSGLFLYSSQV
-43 TRSLTQA
+43 SRHLTEA
-50 QRNVDGLEIAM
+50 QRNVDALEIAM

-67 EKDFLLRK
+67 EKDFLIRK
-75 DLSFVNHFNEVMTQ
+75 DLAFVDRFNQ
-89 FHQLDETLGRDDNL
+89 GLADFHKLDQTLSTDDNL
-103 AAVHAD
+103 RAVNGE

-115 QMAAYGKAFLELVA
+115 QMGAYGKAFNDLVA
-129 QQQKIGLGPEDGL
+129 QQQTIGLGPEDGL
-142 YGKLRTAVHE
+142 YGRLRAAVHQ
-152 VEDGLKKLDQQG
+152 VEEGLKQLDQQG
-164 LLITMLQLRRAEKDF
+164 LIITMLQLRRAEKDF

-184 VQYLDRFQT
+184 IQYLERFQT
-193 LHKSFQQS
+193 LHKSFQES
-201 LAALPEADRGK
+201 LATLPEADRGK
-212 LEQASEQYRQDFVA
+212 LEQASLQYRQDFVA
-226 LVQGMQVLGLN
+226 LVQGMQVLGLK

-245 MRGLVHQTEQV
+245 MRDLVHQTEQG
-256 FSAVD
+256 FTALG
-261 QHIAG
+261 QHIAD
-266 ELDQQTVRLN
+266 ELVRQTSRLN
-276 TLMLMCGGVI
+276 SLMLVCGGVI
-286 IVLIGVMSVL
+286 IVLIGIMSIL

-344 GGFRNLIGDVKQS
+344 GGFRHLIGDVKQS

-362 EAADHLSDNV
+362 EAADHLSSNV
-372 KRTSEGAARQLQE
+372 RRTSEGASRQLQE

-425 SAVENTV
+425 TAVENTV
-432 DQIRLLADNL
+432 RQIRSLAGNL
-442 EHSSREVGQLQ
+442 ESSSQEVAQLQ
-453 RESETIG
+453 KESETIG

-519 SSLQKQTGSIVEVMA
+519 SSLQKQTGSIVGMMA
-534 TCREQGSR
+534 TCREQGN
-542 SSDQANVAGA
+542 SSSEQASTAGE
-552 LLEQI
+552 LLGQI

-576 EQSLVANEV
+576 QQSLVANEV

-590 NIRDIAQESSAMAA
+590 NIRDIAQESSLMAE
-604 ENARSSQ
+604 ENAKSSQ
-611 GLNEQAKLLN
+611 GLTEQAKLLN

>member
-1 MQFIRTGERCIVL
+1 ML

-89 FHQLDETLGRDDNL
+89 FHQLDETLSRDDNL

-266 ELDQQTVRLN
+266 ELDQQTARLN
-276 TLMLMCGGVI
+276 TLMLVCGGVI
-286 IVLIGVMSVL
+286 IVLIGIMSVL

>member
-1 MQFIRTGERCIVL
+1 VL

-29 MVVLSGLFIYSSQV
+29 MLVLSGLFLYSSQV
-43 TRSLTQA
+43 SRHLTEA
-50 QRNVDGLEIAM
+50 QRNVDALEIAM

-67 EKDFLLRK
+67 EKDFLIRK
-75 DLSFVNHFNEVMTQ
+75 DLAFVDRFNQ
-89 FHQLDETLGRDDNL
+89 GLADFHKLDQTLSADDNL
-103 AAVHAD
+103 RAVNGE

-115 QMAAYGKAFLELVA
+115 QMGAYGKAFNDLVA
-129 QQQKIGLGPEDGL
+129 QQQTIGLGPEDGL
-142 YGKLRTAVHE
+142 YGRLRAAVHQ
-152 VEDGLKKLDQQG
+152 VEEGLKQLDQQG
-164 LLITMLQLRRAEKDF
+164 LIITMLQLRRAEKDF

-184 VQYLDRFQT
+184 IQYLERFQT
-193 LHKSFQQS
+193 LHKSFQES
-201 LAALPEADRGK
+201 LATLPEADRGK
-212 LEQASEQYRQDFVA
+212 LEQASLQYRQDFVA
-226 LVQGMQVLGLN
+226 LVQGMQVLGLK

-245 MRGLVHQTEQV
+245 MRDLVHQTEQG
-256 FSAVD
+256 FTALG
-261 QHIAG
+261 QHIAD
-266 ELDQQTVRLN
+266 ELVRQTSRLN
-276 TLMLMCGGVI
+276 SLMLVCGGVI
-286 IVLIGVMSVL
+286 IVLIGIMSIL

-344 GGFRNLIGDVKQS
+344 GGFRHLIGDVKQS

-362 EAADHLSDNV
+362 EAADHLSSNV
-372 KRTSEGAARQLQE
+372 RRTSEGASRQLQE

-425 SAVENTV
+425 TAVENTV
-432 DQIRLLADNL
+432 RQIRSLAGNL
-442 EHSSREVGQLQ
+442 ESSSQEVAQLQ
-453 RESETIG
+453 KESETIG

-519 SSLQKQTGSIVEVMA
+519 SSLQKQTGSIVGMMA
-534 TCREQGSR
+534 TCREQGN
-542 SSDQANVAGA
+542 SSSEQASTAGE
-552 LLEQI
+552 LLGQI

-576 EQSLVANEV
+576 QQSLVANEV

-590 NIRDIAQESSAMAA
+590 NIRDIAQESSLMAE
-604 ENARSSQ
+604 ENAKSSQ
-611 GLNEQAKLLN
+611 GLTEQAKLLN